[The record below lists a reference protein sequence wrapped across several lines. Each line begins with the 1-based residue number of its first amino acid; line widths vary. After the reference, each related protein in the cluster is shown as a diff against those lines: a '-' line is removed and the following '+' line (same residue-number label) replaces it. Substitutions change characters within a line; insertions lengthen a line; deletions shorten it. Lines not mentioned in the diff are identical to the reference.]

1 MSNAMVWLIVG
12 FLGQMMFTAR
22 FLVQWIAS
30 ERKRASVV
38 PVMFWWLSLA
48 GGTALL
54 SYAVF
59 RRDPVIIA
67 GQAMGILVYTRNLVL
82 LSTRRDQASR
92 PQQRLTVQARD
103 ESFIRAV
110 ND

>member
-12 FLGQMMFTAR
+12 FLGQMIFTAR

-30 ERKRASVV
+30 EQKRASVV
-38 PVMFWWLSLA
+38 PTIFWWLSLA

-54 SYAVF
+54 AYAVF

-82 LSTRRDQASR
+82 LSTCRDQAHG
-92 PQQRLTVQARD
+92 PKQRLTV
-103 ESFIRAV
+103 
-110 ND
+110 